1 MTYITVILIHVGL
14 VTYTMPLVSQE
25 ACSQALLD
33 VHNAA
38 PELSERAGGV
48 EVWAQCKVT
57 SEQTLSRSLR
67 PVARPER

>member
-1 MTYITVILIHVGL
+1 MTNITVILIHVGL

-25 ACSQALLD
+25 ACGQALLD

-38 PELSERAGGV
+38 PDLSERAGGV